1 MAVLRGDIIY
11 IGGDDSCDLKC
22 GICLE
27 LFQDPRSL
35 PCLHTFCRECIQ
47 RSLNEENHSLKC
59 PVCRANHELS
69 EGAGLLPVNQY
80 ALQELPLKRLQQQ
93 REDNGGPHQ
102 LVECKSCGEQAGSVV
117 AWCEECDA
125 MICQQCVSLHKKI
138 AGLRRHHIEQISS
151 NSSAKHNDGDSVFSN
166 CLRHGNERLK
176 FVCTGCSEL
185 VCSDC
190 LLLGPHVQHKYCL
203 IEEACTNLKTN
214 MQKLARLVVKKRQ
227 EFSEHL
233 GKAVK
238 AECAELEHIE
248 LVKTKVN
255 TMFDGIVASAEAQR
269 NEALQNVSQGVKE
282 IWSQKEM
289 MEVSLAQLDSFT
301 RFADHMHKCT
311 TDSTY
316 AAMATQAIK
325 LMERLKNTHGDETSL
340 KRTVHI
346 GSHFVRENSQLRRLH
361 AVGQPSLKFTP
372 APDSKVPRGND
383 TVFASVYTT
392 TIKVSLVAGELPV
405 LFPPIRIEDCR
416 LTVDATYGQKK
427 LSEPIM
433 FATNETNTIS
443 TSRADQSSWNIDV
456 TVSPD
461 VFNEKTL
468 TIVCKVSGAATI
480 TAKVTYTI

>member
-1 MAVLRGDIIY
+1 MRMAELH
-11 IGGDDSCDLKC
+11 GDDSCDLKC
-22 GICLE
+22 GICLDF
-27 LFQDPRSL
+27 FQDPRSL

-59 PVCRANHELS
+59 PVCRAKHELS

-80 ALQELPLKRLQQQ
+80 TLQELPLKRLQQQ

-102 LVECKSCGEQAGSVV
+102 LVECKSCGEQAGPVV

-125 MICQQCVSLHKKI
+125 MICQQCVAIHKKI
-138 AGLRRHHIEQISS
+138 AGLRSHHIEQISS
-151 NSSAKHNDGDSVFSN
+151 NSSAKQNDSDSMFSK

-203 IEEACTNLKTN
+203 IEEACTNLKTK
-214 MQKLARLVVKKRQ
+214 MQKLARLVVKKKQ
-227 EFSEHL
+227 EFSDHL
-233 GKAVK
+233 EKAAK
-238 AECAELEHIE
+238 AEHEELEHIE

-301 RFADHMHKCT
+301 RFADHTHKCT

-346 GSHFVRENSQLRRLH
+346 GSRFVRENSQLPRMH
-361 AVGQPSLKFTP
+361 TVGQRSLKFTP
-372 APDSKVPRGND
+372 APDSKISRSNTILTPLAIE
-383 TVFASVYTT
+383 FST

-405 LFPPIRIEDCR
+405 LFPPILIEDCI
-416 LTVDATYGQKK
+416 LTVNATYGQKK
-427 LSEPIM
+427 LLSKPSAL
-433 FATNETNTIS
+433 FATTETYGIS
-443 TSRADQSSWNIDV
+443 TSRADQSSWKINV

-461 VFNEKTL
+461 PFNVKTL
-468 TIVCKVSGAATI
+468 TIICKVSGAATI